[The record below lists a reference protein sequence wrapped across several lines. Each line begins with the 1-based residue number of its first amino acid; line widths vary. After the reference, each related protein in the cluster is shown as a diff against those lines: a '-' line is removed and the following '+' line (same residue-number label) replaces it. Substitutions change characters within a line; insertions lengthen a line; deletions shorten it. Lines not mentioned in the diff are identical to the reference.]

1 MREQGLASN
10 GKEDVV
16 YLGICGRELPDEE
29 G

>member
-1 MREQGLASN
+1 MQEQGLASN

-16 YLGICGRELPDEE
+16 YIWESMGELSDKE